1 MKKLS
6 LIDFHKAM
14 LYYNAKCTLF
24 RGVIQSA
31 VVDYIVTLLF
41 FLFKVPSIFF
51 PPSLPLLPALEN

>member
-24 RGVIQSA
+24 RGVIQRA
-31 VVDYIVTLLF
+31 VESLLTI
-41 FLFKVPSIFF
+41 L
-51 PPSLPLLPALEN
+51 